1 MSWSFIPTAITTLL
15 AVLTFLGVHKFFLEP
30 WLAARQ
36 LRKKYATALW
46 ISCEELRLHLEE
58 IQHKISEKNTKALDA
73 LKKIPDHDFNNRVD
87 WFTKYGYYTTVT
99 AYRIAVV
106 SCWLHI
112 YQRELLISP
121 YRKSHRFVFALYTK
135 ADHLKRAFGENTC
148 LWHDYFDAI
157 GSRIEDHPADIFR
170 PMSFGAFCDRSY
182 SDKTFRKFYEQLH
195 MFISF
200 VAAERYPGTIDRIR
214 KALSD
219 LTGFLERENLLAGL
233 ELERSAID
241 PELAGPE

>member
-15 AVLTFLGVHKFFLEP
+15 AVLTFLGVHNFFLEP
-30 WLAARQ
+30 WLVARQ

-87 WFTKYGYYTTVT
+87 WFTKYGYYTTIT

-157 GSRIEDHPADIFR
+157 GSKLEDHPADIFR
-170 PMSFGAFCDRSY
+170 PMSFGGFCDRSF

-200 VAAERYPGTIDRIR
+200 VATERYPGTIDRIR
-214 KALSD
+214 NALRD
-219 LTGFLERENLLAGL
+219 LTGFLEKENLLTGL
-233 ELERSAID
+233 ELERSTID
-241 PELAGPE
+241 PELTGPE